1 MITTSIATVSKITLN
16 ECWIRFVI
24 RTAIRFEELIVRI
37 FGIEVLV
44 SEEAYFF
51 WDSALEL
58 SIVDLKH
65 FYGRGLTRRSSA
77 YVSALVVKHHRDS
90 QYQHVVLTQLLA
102 ESQLRR
108 QSTSEL
114 ITVEHERRKRGHVPD
129 L

>member
-65 FYGRGLTRRSSA
+65 F
-77 YVSALVVKHHRDS
+77 
-90 QYQHVVLTQLLA
+90 QLLA

-108 QSTSEL
+108 PRSREL
-114 ITVEHERRKRGHVPD
+114 LEEELDSLSSHGLPPRPTQPPRLRSPMLEEELDSLSSQGPLLHSLG
-129 L
+129 

>member
-16 ECWIRFVI
+16 ECWIRFVV

-58 SIVDLKH
+58 SIVDLT
-65 FYGRGLTRRSSA
+65 RGSSA
-77 YVSALVVKHHRDS
+77 YVIALVVKHHRDS

-114 ITVEHERRKRGHVPD
+114 ITVEHELRKLGHVPD

>member
-16 ECWIRFVI
+16 ECWIRFVV

-58 SIVDLKH
+58 SIVDLT
-65 FYGRGLTRRSSA
+65 RGSSA
-77 YVSALVVKHHRDS
+77 YVIALVVKHHRDS
-90 QYQHVVLTQLLA
+90 QYQHVVLT
-102 ESQLRR
+102 
-108 QSTSEL
+108 
-114 ITVEHERRKRGHVPD
+114 
-129 L
+129 